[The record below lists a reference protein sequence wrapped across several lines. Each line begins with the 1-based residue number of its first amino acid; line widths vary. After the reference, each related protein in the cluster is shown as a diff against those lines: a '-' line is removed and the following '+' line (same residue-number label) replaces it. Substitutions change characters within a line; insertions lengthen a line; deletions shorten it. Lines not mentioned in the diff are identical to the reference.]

1 LKKESSEVEGVSESA
16 QDGMNK
22 DRNKVERKGNK
33 YIWHRIKKSDKITL
47 KEVSEM
53 IKKIQKENPDQEVF
67 FDGDEYAICSVPID
81 PAILKIREANKKAKA
96 KLVQSKLIES
106 L

>member
-1 LKKESSEVEGVSESA
+1 LKKNDSEADGVVESA
-16 QDGMNK
+16 LLENSK
-22 DRNKVERKGNK
+22 DRSKVERKGNK

-67 FDGDEYAICSVPID
+67 FDGDEYAICSVPLD
-81 PAILKIREANKKAKA
+81 PAILKIREASKKAKT